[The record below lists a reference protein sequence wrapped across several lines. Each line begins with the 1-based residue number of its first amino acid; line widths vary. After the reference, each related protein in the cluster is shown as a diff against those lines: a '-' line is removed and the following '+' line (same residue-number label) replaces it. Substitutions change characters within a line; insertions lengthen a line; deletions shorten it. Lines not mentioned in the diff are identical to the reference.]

1 MEILVWLACLVVVNA
16 LCMAQ
21 IMRWQAEQNRGW
33 HLTRGESLGLQAQA
47 SGSGLVC
54 VLLWLVAAAW
64 LQEAGTILLLALS
77 AAVFFLPYYAW
88 LRRAAYRLTL
98 NQRNRGRGV
107 ARRNI
112 RDIVHLTFGYAL
124 LIYGGV
130 GLIVYMV
137 WRSADQ

>member
-1 MEILVWLACLVVVNA
+1 MEILIWLAAMVVLNA

-33 HLTRGESLGLQAQA
+33 HLTPREALVLQAQA
-47 SGSGLVC
+47 SATGLAC
-54 VLLWLVAAAW
+54 VLLWLLGSAW
-64 LQEAGTILLLALS
+64 LQDVGTMVLLALS
-77 AAVFFLPYYAW
+77 AAMFFVPYYVW

-98 NQRNRGRGV
+98 SQRNRGRGV

-124 LIYGGV
+124 AIYV
-130 GLIVYMV
+130 GAGIIVYMV
-137 WRSADQ
+137 WRSGGE